1 MHWTDTHIGSA
12 LHDDAG
18 HLLAKVRPLGAG
30 GVSAQWLNSMTW
42 DVSDQAKLVREPQSS
57 RWFTTVP
64 EAKQAIE
71 AALKTMGAIEISDKD
86 FMLLKTVNNLRRV
99 GHPVPSDIAA
109 AASSL
114 VASGLIAVDED
125 GHFVPD
131 DVKWKL
137 VADQRPLK

>member
-1 MHWTDTHIGSA
+1 M
-12 LHDDAG
+12 
-18 HLLAKVRPLGAG
+18 
-30 GVSAQWLNSMTW
+30 
-42 DVSDQAKLVREPQSS
+42 PQVKHHGL
-57 RWFTTVP
+57 T
-64 EAKQAIE
+64 I
-71 AALKTMGAIEISDKD
+71 GAIEISDED
-86 FMLLKTVNNLRRV
+86 FTLLKTVNNLRRV

-114 VASGLIAVDED
+114 VARGLIAMDED